1 MLNLFKGYYLF
12 DVYRNMSINILN
24 EILLK
29 LMRNRDVDDYLKI
42 FNKCKKE
49 INVIVIDIELWNVVM
64 IVI

>member
-29 LMRNRDVDDYLKI
+29 LMRNRDVDDYLKF